1 MADIPENGCIDRN
14 QALKRRRWHMALDKL
29 SKLES
34 GRYGWT
40 HYPKGSKADDE
51 MRMLRLRGDGKA

>member
-1 MADIPENGCIDRN
+1 MDDHIRGQRLERM
-14 QALKRRRWHMALDKL
+14 RRHMAEDKQ
-29 SKLES
+29 SKIEQ